1 MRQNIN
7 DYVRKIGFGT
17 TAGAKHDKKAVVIK
31 IESSLIG
38 RCLGRASEG
47 MILTRIANV
56 VGNQIIYKYGFLIEP
71 ATIDNI
77 HNFQSSISL
86 ARRSDEETFRLST
99 PI

>member
-1 MRQNIN
+1 MGDGVGIVKQ
-7 DYVRKIGFGT
+7 K
-17 TAGAKHDKKAVVIK
+17 TA
-31 IESSLIG
+31 SL
-38 RCLGRASEG
+38 
-47 MILTRIANV
+47 ILTRTSNV